1 MLVDAGLVLA
11 VELVDKKS
19 EVEEIGVE
27 IGHRLGDP
35 RTWTARVRVRK
46 REIDANRGTAGAH
59 SEINSL
65 GERGRVPVSE
75 HGNELLELELSAF
88 VFERRPVDLQ
98 LLTPTGTPFNRTAPN
113 PHHTPTTVR
122 GAPGVRAPTATFS

>member
-1 MLVDAGLVLA
+1 MRISDGSSDVCSSDLRMLVDAGLVLA

-46 REIDANRGTAGAH
+46 REIDANRGTAGAQ
-59 SEINSL
+59 SDRKS
-65 GERGRVPVSE
+65 VVS
-75 HGNELLELELSAF
+75 GKS
-88 VFERRPVDLQ
+88 VSVRVDLGGRSI
-98 LLTPTGTPFNRTAPN
+98 LKK
-113 PHHTPTTVR
+113 
-122 GAPGVRAPTATFS
+122 

>member
-1 MLVDAGLVLA
+1 MRISDGSSDVCSSDLRMLVDAGLVLA

-46 REIDANRGTAGAH
+46 REIDANRGTAGAQ
-59 SEINSL
+59 SEINLL
-65 GERGRVPVSE
+65 GERGRSTEERLVGKECVSTCRP
-75 HGNELLELELSAF
+75 
-88 VFERRPVDLQ
+88 RRWPDHSKNK
-98 LLTPTGTPFNRTAPN
+98 THPT
-113 PHHTPTTVR
+113 
-122 GAPGVRAPTATFS
+122 